1 MRKNDFI
8 ALWFLICTVAGNLC
22 WMVGASNDL
31 EVLRLIGLS
40 SAVIGA
46 VFLLVWLW
54 REVRRT

>member
-1 MRKNDFI
+1 MSKNDFI
-8 ALWFLICTVAGNLC
+8 GLWFLICTVAGNLC
-22 WMVGASNDL
+22 WMVGSSNDL